1 MITPRA
7 TRLVRVP
14 DLRALHRTIRD
25 LAGSSAERQDSRAR
39 AVLVP
44 TRGAAIELRRM
55 ATHWSVADL
64 NVLTRDDFYLQLWR
78 SLPDAP
84 PLMTAF
90 EREVLLRLAARSA
103 EKSGAPAPF
112 KLRPGLVVEILAFY
126 DELRRNLKT
135 VGDFSRLLA
144 AELSAPAETDRG
156 AERLLRQTEFMAA
169 AFAEF
174 ERRVSAVGR
183 IDEHG
188 LRSMLLDSDAL
199 PPYSHII
206 VAVADRTAD
215 EHGLW
220 PADFDLLARLPHV
233 TRIDLVSTERVLSAG
248 FHQRLH
254 ERHLPGIEDAV
265 VGPPSAPPVLVIPK
279 GSGAAGAAVIFT
291 ARDRE
296 EELVGFVRMSKQR
309 DSGAPSDRSAVVFQ
323 RPLPYLYMA
332 RHVFGS
338 AHVPFQALDS
348 LPLAAEP
355 GAAALD
361 LVLTFLTSEATR
373 ASTVALLGSPH
384 WTFVDPDTDE
394 TVERSHVDAL
404 DRWLRDSKFLG
415 GWGHLEAF
423 AAKSKSLQRPFSPGA
438 VALRA
443 ALAIAH
449 ELEPA
454 VSGPSASAQ
463 IDAILAFITRHQRM
477 PAPADAWYDRH
488 LRARAALLEGLS
500 GLRGA
505 HRVHDDEALGF
516 VELAAAIR
524 RWIEGQT
531 FELRGATAGP
541 LLIDATAAAFSE
553 VDVVRIVGLV
563 DGDWPERSSRSIFFP
578 PKVLEPLGWPSPA
591 DRLSAARARFQ
602 DLLRLPALE
611 ISASTFLLEDD
622 ATVSASAFLDEIAS
636 AGLPVREEP
645 LEMTAGVFDHEVL
658 DIDSPDSARLAA
670 DTRRWLAF
678 RQQLAPPGSPQFHG
692 STGPRAPAAYAVS
705 HLERYL
711 ACPFKYFAARVLQL
725 DEEREEESG
734 LTPQER
740 GQFLHRVFET
750 FFAEWSAAGRTTI
763 TADSLEAALGL
774 FEAVA
779 ERHLTSL
786 READRALERTYLL
799 GSAVAP
805 GLAERAF
812 ASEIEQGVAVTERLL
827 EHGLEGTF
835 AFAGPDG
842 TREIN
847 LRAKADR
854 IDLLEDGTLRI
865 IDYKIGRAPRL
876 SRSLQLPV
884 YSLCAQ
890 QELDGRHGRR
900 WTISRA
906 GYIAFKEKNAFVSIG
921 LNLEKALMDGQQ
933 RLISAVSGIEEG
945 SFPPRPDEPWLCSRC
960 GYSLVCRKDYVGDD

>member
-1 MITPRA
+1 
-7 TRLVRVP
+7 
-14 DLRALHRTIRD
+14 
-25 LAGSSAERQDSRAR
+25 
-39 AVLVP
+39 
-44 TRGAAIELRRM
+44 
-55 ATHWSVADL
+55 
-64 NVLTRDDFYLQLWR
+64 
-78 SLPDAP
+78 
-84 PLMTAF
+84 MTAF

-103 EKSGAPAPF
+103 EKAGAPAPF

-135 VGDFSRLLA
+135 VDDFYRLLI
-144 AELSAPAETDRG
+144 AELSASAETDRG

-174 ERRVSAVGR
+174 EHRVSVAGR

-188 LRSMLLDSDAL
+188 LRSILLASAAR
-199 PPYSHII
+199 PPYSHIV
-206 VAVADRTAD
+206 VAMADRTAD

-233 TRIDLVSTERVLSAG
+233 TRIDVVATERVLASG

-265 VGPPSAPPVLVIPK
+265 IASPSAPPTLVIP
-279 GSGAAGAAVIFT
+279 SGNSAANRALTFT

-296 EELVGFVRMSKQR
+296 EELVSFVRLVKQQ
-309 DSGAPSDRSAVVFQ
+309 DSRTPLERSAGIFQ

-332 RHVFGS
+332 RHVFGA
-338 AHVPFQALDS
+338 AHLPFQALDS

-355 GAAALD
+355 IASALD
-361 LVLTFLTSEATR
+361 LVLTFVSSEATR
-373 ASTVALLGSPH
+373 GSTVALLESPL
-384 WTFVDPDTDE
+384 WTFIDPE
-394 TVERSHVDAL
+394 SKEAVERSHLDDL

-415 GWGHLEAF
+415 GWGQLQAL
-423 AAKSKSLQRPFSPGA
+423 AARTPIPTGLTSRGA

-443 ALAIAH
+443 AAAIAH
-449 ELEPA
+449 ELTPA
-454 VSGPSASAQ
+454 VRSSSASGQ
-463 IDAILAFITRHQRM
+463 IDTIHSFVTRHERM
-477 PAPADAWYDRH
+477 PAPSDAWYDRH
-488 LRARAALLEGLS
+488 LRARAAILEGLA
-500 GLRGA
+500 GLRDA
-505 HRVHDDEALGF
+505 HRVHDEEAVGF
-516 VELAAAIR
+516 VDLAAAIR
-524 RWIEGQT
+524 RWIESQT
-531 FELRGATAGP
+531 FELRGGTAGP
-541 LLIDATAAAFSE
+541 LLIDAAAAAFS
-553 VDVVRIVGLV
+553 DVEMVRIVGLV

-591 DRLSAARARFQ
+591 DRLRAARAQFH
-602 DLLRLPALE
+602 DLLRLPARE
-611 ISASTFLLEDD
+611 ISASTFSLEDD
-622 ATVSASAFLDEIAS
+622 AIVPASAFVDEIAS
-636 AGLPVREEP
+636 AGLVVRDEPVEI
-645 LEMTAGVFDHEVL
+645 AVGVFDHEAL
-658 DIDSPDSARLAA
+658 DADPVDLTRLT
-670 DTRRWLAF
+670 DETCRWLSF
-678 RQQLAPPGSPQFHG
+678 RQQLAPSDAAQFHG
-692 STGPRAPAAYAVS
+692 SVGRRAPATYAVS

-750 FFAEWSAAGRTTI
+750 FFQEWGAAGHPTI
-763 TADSLEAALGL
+763 TADSLEAALAL

-779 ERHLTSL
+779 ERHLACL

-812 ASEIEQGVAVTERLL
+812 ASEIEHGVAVTERLL

-835 AFAGPDG
+835 RFVGPDG

-865 IDYKIGRAPRL
+865 IDYKIGRAPKL

-884 YSLCAQ
+884 YGLCAQ
-890 QELDGRHGRR
+890 QDLDGRHGRH

-921 LNLEKALMDGQQ
+921 MNLEKALMEGQQ
-933 RLISAVSGIEEG
+933 RMISAVHGIEEG